1 MPLDSQP
8 DSSRANLTIARS
20 TRRWPY
26 ERRILA
32 WTLLLA
38 TPGLALA
45 ALVLFAV
52 DATWSLWL
60 FGWLPVAFICVVLAV
75 MVRNKAGYPLRT
87 LANLVEA
94 LRQEDYALR
103 GVTGSPPGALYE
115 LVTEINYLAEDLRE
129 KRFAGVEADLLLG
142 KIVEELDAAV
152 LAFDDADRL
161 TMINSSGSAIFAAAA
176 ADLIGRPAAA
186 MGLDSFLDFTEPR
199 VEQCTFPGK
208 QGRFRIQASRY
219 RQDGV
224 PQKLLVLTDLSLTL
238 RQEERLAWQRLIRV
252 IGHEL
257 NNSLTPIRS
266 MADSL
271 ASMLDVE
278 PRPADWD
285 SDARAGLDVIKD
297 RAQALSRF
305 MSSYAELTR
314 LPPPDKQP
322 IRLGKLL
329 GRVAALDSGCPVE
342 LEERLDIE
350 ISADAAQLEQLLIN
364 LIKNAGEANQAAA
377 SKAAVRL
384 FWRDTPAGIEIDV
397 VDCGAGIP
405 DSGNLFTPFFSTKAG
420 GSGVGLLLGRQIAE
434 AHGGFLQVSNRDDG
448 LTGCV
453 ARVSLPGPI
462 SLVTAE

>member
-1 MPLDSQP
+1 MPVDIEP
-8 DSSRANLTIARS
+8 DPSNINVNIARS

-32 WTLLLA
+32 WLLLLA

-45 ALVLFAV
+45 ALTLFAFEV
-52 DATWSLWL
+52 PWSIWL
-60 FGWLPVAFICVVLAV
+60 FGWLPVACTCVVLAIV
-75 MVRNKAGYPLRT
+75 VRNKAGYPLRT

-103 GVTGSPPGALYE
+103 GVTGTPPGALYE
-115 LVTEINYLAEDLRE
+115 LITEINYLGEDLRE
-129 KRFAGVEADLLLG
+129 KRFASVEADLLLG

-152 LAFDDADRL
+152 LAFDAADRL
-161 TMINSSGSAIFAAAA
+161 TMINSAGSAIFAAEAT
-176 ADLIGRPAAA
+176 DLIGRPAAA
-186 MGLDSFLDFTEPR
+186 MGLAHYLDFTQPA

-266 MADSL
+266 MAESL
-271 ASMLDVE
+271 SSMLDVE
-278 PRPADWD
+278 PRPVDWD

-305 MSSYAELTR
+305 MSSYAELAR

-322 IRLGKLL
+322 MRLGELL
-329 GRVAALDSGCPVE
+329 GRVAALDSGWRIE
-342 LEERLDIE
+342 LEDRPDVE
-350 ISADAAQLEQLLIN
+350 IIADAAQLEQLLIN

-377 SKAAVRL
+377 SEAAVRL
-384 FWRDTPAGIEIDV
+384 CWRATPAGIEIDV
-397 VDCGAGIP
+397 VDHGAGIP

-434 AHGGFLQVSNRDDG
+434 AHGGFLQVSNRTDG
-448 LTGCV
+448 PTGCV
-453 ARVSLPGPI
+453 ARVSLP
-462 SLVTAE
+462 VT